1 MYLLQIIYLKK
12 KKNKNISTWKILAPV
27 KARLMN
33 EAA

>member
-1 MYLLQIIYLKK
+1 MYLLQKKFEKK
-12 KKNKNISTWKILAPV
+12 KKNISTWNILAHV